1 MTAITPSQIP
11 SSIQTLEQL
20 HAWTAYCLT
29 SINPQTQLFESETE
43 KVLAAQVNIY
53 PVNVPSGNVS
63 GGAIIRDYR
72 MVIRSGLAVS
82 ADQLTGDQAPW
93 MYALPLSAS
102 PLPATF
108 SS

>member
-20 HAWTAYCLT
+20 HAWTAYAMAY
-29 SINPQTQLFESETE
+29 INTQTQLFESETE
-43 KVLAAQVNIY
+43 KVLAAQVNVY
-53 PVNVPSGNVS
+53 PVNVPSGNVA

-72 MVIRSGLAVS
+72 MVIRTGLAVS
-82 ADQLTGDQAPW
+82 DQQLTGDLPPC
-93 MYALPLSAS
+93 MYVQPLSSDALPS
-102 PLPATF
+102 TF

>member
-1 MTAITPSQIP
+1 MTAINPSQIP
-11 SSIQTLEQL
+11 PAIQTLEQL

-53 PVNVPSGNVS
+53 PVNVPSGSVA

-72 MVIRSGLAVS
+72 MVIRTGLAVS
-82 ADQLTGDQAPW
+82 ADQLTGDLPPW
-93 MYALPLSAS
+93 MYAQPLSNTA
-102 PLPATF
+102 LPATF

>member
-20 HAWTAYCLT
+20 HAWTAYAMAY
-29 SINPQTQLFESETE
+29 INPQTQLFESETE
-43 KVLAAQVNIY
+43 RVLAAQVNVY
-53 PVNVPSGNVS
+53 PVNVPTGNVA

-72 MVIRSGLAVS
+72 MVVRTGLAVS
-82 ADQLTGDQAPW
+82 AEQLSGDLPPW
-93 MYALPLSAS
+93 MYVQPLSSTA
-102 PLPATF
+102 LPATF